1 MFMIHLPN
9 SVKVGDTVDCRINA
23 EPKQVTW
30 RDADTLVIEPD
41 DARHI
46 LLAAPE
52 GDLIC
57 FMCADADGS
66 GAVVFGDEDGNVH
79 AISSPPKGRP

>member
-1 MFMIHLPN
+1 LAAP
-9 SVKVGDTVDCRINA
+9 STAASTASRRKVTRLA
-23 EPKQVTW
+23 E
-30 RDADTLVIEPD
+30 TLVIEPG

-52 GDLIC
+52 GDLIF

-66 GAVVFGDEDGNVH
+66 GAVVFGDEDGEVH
-79 AISSPPKGRP
+79 SVEITTVRH